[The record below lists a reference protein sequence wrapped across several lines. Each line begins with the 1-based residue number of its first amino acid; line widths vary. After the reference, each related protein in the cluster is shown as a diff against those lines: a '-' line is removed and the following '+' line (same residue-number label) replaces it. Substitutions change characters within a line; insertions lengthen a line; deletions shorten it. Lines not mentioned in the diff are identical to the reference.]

1 MLFFFSVEF
10 GLQALEGDLQQPARQ
25 AAALMDRL
33 LLWQVSQDYHAD
45 DIMDP
50 AVASSHTIPCCGLD
64 KNLCKFEI
72 GKLVRMPIASITV
85 GNLSYHCILYR
96 FALRLI
102 FAILLQKSAPPPPLV
117 VAGKSFV
124 ELKLE
129 VNLLFNSIVAVQF
142 SFLLQFSLA
151 FGFHQV
157 EPSACRVAGG
167 LGGVQQVQTC

>member
-1 MLFFFSVEF
+1 MSFLARELPMLFFFSVEF

-33 LLWQVSQDYHAD
+33 LLWQVSQDCDAD

-85 GNLSYHCILYR
+85 GKLSYHCILYR

-129 VNLLFNSIVAVQF
+129 VNLLFNSIVADVQF
-142 SFLLQFSLA
+142 PFFPV
-151 FGFHQV
+151 FPFIWFPPG
-157 EPSACRVAGG
+157 
-167 LGGVQQVQTC
+167 